1 MGRCMGVMVAEC
13 GAIGDSDGST
23 IVKIPRSNCIG
34 AMGKHFT
41 PNVT

>member
-1 MGRCMGVMVAEC
+1 VVAE
-13 GAIGDSDGST
+13 GGSIGDSNGST
-23 IVKIPRSNCIG
+23 IVKMPRSNCIG

>member
-1 MGRCMGVMVAEC
+1 MGVMVAEG